1 MNDYF
6 DDYFILK
13 IRLNDNLSQKNAAKL
28 NGKLK

>member
-28 NGKLK
+28 NGK